1 MTEPSVVQAA
11 VDALAADLGCPV
23 LVEDAR
29 HQPLWWSVHES
40 VDEVRMRTILQRMVA
55 PEVAALIRRLRL
67 AHAAG
72 PVRTPEIREIGMR
85 ERWCVPIRTDDD
97 HLGYLWVEDG
107 DGRVGADLL
116 PRLRDCAELAADV
129 LARGKAARADQALR
143 RSALLDRLLRG
154 GDVADWAG
162 ADGAAALEL
171 AALEHLPHDVTV
183 VVRAPARAGGWQLPG
198 DMSAHGWQPRAAPAT
213 SGPALPLAWLRE
225 AARRAACTR
234 RALAA
239 GALLDRPCWD
249 ALGAWRLVVEAPES
263 VTVAAIHP
271 GAELL
276 TESPRADLL
285 TTARVL
291 LDSGG
296 DVVAAARAL
305 HVHRTTLYYRID
317 RVQEL
322 IGVDLRT
329 GAGRTDLQLA
339 LWLAAYRSVGV

>member
-1 MTEPSVVQAA
+1 VTEPSVVQAA

-55 PEVAALIRRLRL
+55 PEAAALIRRLRL
-67 AHAAG
+67 AHATG

-85 ERWCVPIRTDDD
+85 ERWCVPIRTADD

-129 LARGKAARADQALR
+129 LARARAARADQALR
-143 RSALLDRLLRG
+143 RSALLDRLLHG
-154 GDVADWAG
+154 GDGADG
-162 ADGAAALEL
+162 ADGAAAREL

-183 VVRAPARAGGWQLPG
+183 VVRAPGQAGGWQLPG
-198 DMSAHGWQPRAAPAT
+198 DMSAHRWHPRAAPAT
-213 SGPALPLAWLRE
+213 SGQALPLARLRE
-225 AARRAACTR
+225 AARRASCTR

-271 GAELL
+271 GAEVLAG
-276 TESPRADLL
+276 SPRADLL

-296 DVVAAARAL
+296 DAVTAARAL

-317 RVQEL
+317 RIQEL
-322 IGVDLRT
+322 IGVDLRS
-329 GAGRTDLQLA
+329 GADRTDLQLA
-339 LWLAAYRSVGV
+339 LWLAAYRSVGG

>member
-1 MTEPSVVQAA
+1 VTEPSVVQAA
-11 VDALAADLGCPV
+11 VDALAAELGCPV

-29 HQPLWWSVHES
+29 HQPLWWSVNES

-67 AHAAG
+67 ADATG

-85 ERWCVPIRTDDD
+85 ERWCVPIRTADE

-129 LARGKAARADQALR
+129 LARARAARADQALR

-154 GDVADWAG
+154 GDE
-162 ADGAAALEL
+162 ADGAAEAAAREL

-183 VVRAPARAGGWQLPG
+183 VVRAPAQSGGWQLPG
-198 DMSAHGWQPRAAPAT
+198 DMSAHVWQPRAAPAT
-213 SGPALPLAWLRE
+213 SGPALPLASLRE

-249 ALGAWRLVVEAPES
+249 ALGAWRLIVDAPES
-263 VTVAAIHP
+263 VTVASIHP
-271 GAELL
+271 GAEVLAG
-276 TESPRADLL
+276 SPRSDLL
-285 TTARVL
+285 ATARVL

-296 DVVAAARAL
+296 DAVAAAREL

-317 RVQEL
+317 RIQEL

-339 LWLAAYRSVGV
+339 LWLAAYRAAGV

>member
-1 MTEPSVVQAA
+1 VTEPSVVQAA

-55 PEVAALIRRLRL
+55 PEVAALIRRLGL
-67 AHAAG
+67 AHATG

-85 ERWCVPIRTDDD
+85 ERWCVPIRTADD

-107 DGRVGADLL
+107 DGRVEADLL

-129 LARGKAARADQALR
+129 LARAKAARADQALR

-154 GDVADWAG
+154 GDDDG
-162 ADGAAALEL
+162 ADGAAAREL
-171 AALEHLPHDVTV
+171 AALEYLPHDVTV
-183 VVRAPARAGGWQLPG
+183 VVRVPAQAGGWQLPG
-198 DMSAHGWQPRAAPAT
+198 DMSAHWWHPRAAPAT
-213 SGPALPLAWLRE
+213 SGPALPLARLRE

-271 GAELL
+271 GAEVLAG
-276 TESPRADLL
+276 SPRADLL
-285 TTARVL
+285 ATARVL

-296 DVVAAARAL
+296 DAVAAARAL

-317 RVQEL
+317 RIKEL

-329 GAGRTDLQLA
+329 GADRTDLQLA
-339 LWLAAYRSVGV
+339 LWLAAYRSADG

>member
-1 MTEPSVVQAA
+1 VTDPSVVQAA

-55 PEVAALIRRLRL
+55 PEAVALIRRLRL
-67 AHAAG
+67 AQATG

-85 ERWCVPIRTDDD
+85 ERWCVPIRAADD

-116 PRLRDCAELAADV
+116 PRLLDCAELAADV
-129 LARGKAARADQALR
+129 LARARAVGADHALR

-154 GDVADWAG
+154 GDA
-162 ADGAAALEL
+162 ADGADEAAREL

-183 VVRAPARAGGWQLPG
+183 VVRAPAQAGGWQLPG
-198 DMSAHGWQPRAAPAT
+198 EMSAHGWNPRAAPAT
-213 SGPALPLAWLRE
+213 SGPALPLARLRE

-271 GAELL
+271 GAEVLAG
-276 TESPRADLL
+276 SPRSDLL

-296 DVVAAARAL
+296 DAVAAARAL

-317 RVQEL
+317 RIQEL
-322 IGVDLRT
+322 IGVDLRA
-329 GAGRTDLQLA
+329 GPGRTDLQLG
-339 LWLAAYRSVGV
+339 LWLAAYRSADV

>member
-55 PEVAALIRRLRL
+55 PEVAALIRRLGL
-67 AHAAG
+67 AHATG
-72 PVRTPEIREIGMR
+72 PVRTPEISAIGMR
-85 ERWCVPIRTDDD
+85 ERWCVPIRTADD

-129 LARGKAARADQALR
+129 LARAGAARADQALR
-143 RSALLDRLLRG
+143 RSALLDRLLRA
-154 GDVADWAG
+154 GDVADG
-162 ADGAAALEL
+162 ADEAAAREL

-183 VVRAPARAGGWQLPG
+183 VVRAPAQAGGWQLPG
-198 DMSAHGWQPRAAPAT
+198 DMSAHGWHPRAAPAT
-213 SGPALPLAWLRE
+213 SGPALPLASLRE

-249 ALGAWRLVVEAPES
+249 ALGAWRLVVETPES

-271 GAELL
+271 GAEVLAG
-276 TESPRADLL
+276 SPRSDLL
-285 TTARVL
+285 TTARAL

-296 DVVAAARAL
+296 DAVAAARAL

-317 RVQEL
+317 RIQEL

-339 LWLAAYRSVGV
+339 LWLAAYRSASV